1 MNSEIS
7 TSLTLEEVLT
17 EYEAVIGLEVH
28 AQLNTKSKAY
38 SADPNEFGSTP
49 NTNISPISLG
59 LPGTLPK
66 FNREVMHFGVKLGLA
81 IQADITR
88 EMHFDRKNYFYADL
102 PKGYQITQDKTPIC
116 RGGRVLIKDA
126 DGKEKAI
133 DITRIH
139 MEEDSGKSTHD
150 LDPFDTLV
158 DLNRAGVPLLEMVT
172 EPVIK
177 NSTEAY
183 NYLIEVRKLLRYLD
197 VCDGNMEEGSMRCD
211 VNISIMKIGSTEY
224 GQRVEVK
231 NLNSIRNVARAIDY
245 EIVRHAGLLAKGEPI
260 LSETRN
266 FDAPS
271 GTTTGMR
278 KKEAAHDYR
287 YFPEPDL
294 GRVIVSQDYIEEVRA
309 ELPALPNDLYKKYIN
324 TLKLSEYDAY
334 NLTENKGIAMY
345 YEELIALT
353 SNYKSAANWL
363 MGSIKSY
370 LNQNALEIE
379 QFPIAPI
386 QIVELIK
393 IIDEGIIINSV
404 ASQKIFPMMIDN
416 PTASP
421 FQIAKDNGW
430 ITQNNSNELETII
443 KKIFADNPNETERL
457 KNGEQKLT
465 GFFMGMV
472 MKAAKGAADPKTTT
486 QLLNKIIAEI

>member
-1 MNSEIS
+1 
-7 TSLTLEEVLT
+7 
-17 EYEAVIGLEVH
+17 
-28 AQLNTKSKAY
+28 
-38 SADPNEFGSTP
+38 
-49 NTNISPISLG
+49 
-59 LPGTLPK
+59 
-66 FNREVMHFGVKLGLA
+66 
-81 IQADITR
+81 
-88 EMHFDRKNYFYADL
+88 
-102 PKGYQITQDKTPIC
+102 
-116 RGGRVLIKDA
+116 
-126 DGKEKAI
+126 
-133 DITRIH
+133 
-139 MEEDSGKSTHD
+139 
-150 LDPFDTLV
+150 
-158 DLNRAGVPLLEMVT
+158 
-172 EPVIK
+172 
-177 NSTEAY
+177 
-183 NYLIEVRKLLRYLD
+183 
-197 VCDGNMEEGSMRCD
+197 
-211 VNISIMKIGSTEY
+211 MKIGSTEY

-245 EIVRHAGLLAKGEPI
+245 EIVRHASLLAKGEPI

-294 GRVIVSQDYIEEVRA
+294 GRVTVSQDYIEEVRA

-324 TLKLSEYDAY
+324 NLKLSEYDAY
-334 NLTENKGIAMY
+334 NLTENKGIALY

-379 QFPIAPI
+379 QFPIAPS

-393 IIDEGIIINSV
+393 IIDEGVIINSV
-404 ASQKIFPMMIDN
+404 ASQKVFPKMIEN

-421 FQIAKDNGW
+421 LQIAKDNGW
-430 ITQNNSNELETII
+430 ITQNDSNELESII
-443 KKIFADNPNETERL
+443 KKIFADNPNETERF

-486 QLLNKIIAEI
+486 QLLNKIITEI